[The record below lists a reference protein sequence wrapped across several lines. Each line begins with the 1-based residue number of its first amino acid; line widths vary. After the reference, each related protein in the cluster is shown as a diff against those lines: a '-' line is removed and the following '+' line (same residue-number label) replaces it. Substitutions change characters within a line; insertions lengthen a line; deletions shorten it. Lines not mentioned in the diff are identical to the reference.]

1 MSESNGTP
9 GLAEGRSLLRS
20 LSAVVAGTFGF
31 LAIIG
36 YPLGLIAYWIQM
48 WRDYTHDATVALY
61 AASLVPVPVATG
73 RALGLLP
80 VIVVVAVL
88 AMFSMSFTHQI
99 RVLTYYV
106 RDTTQLTGLRRLLL
120 SRAGKVFSSILAL
133 SIAATLVPLNT
144 DLIPLNG
151 TGDVLFYL
159 CAVAVAGGGGELV
172 SRILARNLERNRE
185 IWETV
190 DAGDRE
196 EIAGRE
202 FLSAGLRAG
211 ATLASTAIITALFL
225 IPLQSPPLANVTFS
239 GAVDCQAK
247 LISHSQGYWY
257 VIKNGDRSVTAI
269 PNSTAGT
276 ANISMP

>member
-9 GLAEGRSLLRS
+9 SLAEGRSLLRS

-48 WRDYTHDATVALY
+48 WRDHTHDATVALY

-88 AMFSMSFTHQI
+88 ASFAMSVTHQL

-106 RDTTQLTGLRRLLL
+106 RDTTQLTGLSRLLL
-120 SRAGKVFSSILAL
+120 SRAGKVFFSILNL
-133 SIAATLVPLNT
+133 SIAATLLPLYT
-144 DLIPLNG
+144 DLIPLSR

-190 DAGDRE
+190 DVGNRE
-196 EIAGRE
+196 EIVGRE
-202 FLSAGLRAG
+202 FVSASLRAG
-211 ATLASTAIITALFL
+211 ATLALTAIITALFL

-239 GAVDCQAK
+239 GAVDYQAK
-247 LISHSQGYWY
+247 LIGHSQGYWY
-257 VIKNGDRSVTAI
+257 VIKNGERDVTAI

-276 ANISMP
+276 ANISRP